1 MIGNNQNIY
10 VLNVEKDSIQLKI
23 EKNVCFRCV
32 EMYKIANFAF
42 TDLIIIIFAYHADKD
57 IDLLM
62 AHVFK
67 IYVLLKI
74 ALLVVLIKSV

>member
-23 EKNVCFRCV
+23 EKSACFKCV
-32 EMYKIANFAF
+32 EIYKIVKSAF
-42 TDLIIIIFAYHADKD
+42 MDLIAIFVYHADKD

-62 AHVFK
+62 ALVFK

-74 ALLVVLIKSV
+74 A